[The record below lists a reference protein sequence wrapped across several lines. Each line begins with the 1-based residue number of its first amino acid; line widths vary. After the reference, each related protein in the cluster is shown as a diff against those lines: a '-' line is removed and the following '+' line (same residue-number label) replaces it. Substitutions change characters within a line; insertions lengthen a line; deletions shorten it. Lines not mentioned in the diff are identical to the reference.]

1 MKYIKYL
8 QTLLLTLLL
17 AFALA
22 EGTPSEAPTATYN
35 DAQALIDV
43 EDYQG
48 AIDILLPL
56 AEAEPDNPDVFN
68 LLGYSNR
75 KLQNYDAA
83 LEYYLTA
90 LELDPMHLGA
100 NEYLGELYL
109 ETDQPELAEER
120 VAVLQEACPEGCE
133 ELEELEAALASYQ
146 P

>member
-1 MKYIKYL
+1 MKYL
-8 QTLLLTLLL
+8 QMLFLALLL

-22 EGTPSEAPTATYN
+22 EGSTSAEEPSATYN

-48 AIDILLPL
+48 AIDMLLPM
-56 AEAEPDNPDVFN
+56 AEAEPENPDVFN
-68 LLGYSNR
+68 LLGYSHR
-75 KLQNYDAA
+75 KLQMYDEA

-90 LELDPMHLGA
+90 LELDPKHLGA

-109 ETDQPELAEER
+109 ETDQPELAQER
-120 VAVLQEACPEGCE
+120 VDVLTEACPSGCE
-133 ELEELEAALASYQ
+133 ELEELEAALASYK

>member
-1 MKYIKYL
+1 MKIL
-8 QTLLLTLLL
+8 QTLLLALLL

-22 EGTPSEAPTATYN
+22 EGSTTDESPSFTYN

-56 AEAEPDNPDVFN
+56 AEAEPENADVFN
-68 LLGYSNR
+68 LLGYSHR
-75 KLQNYDAA
+75 KLEMYDEA
-83 LEYYLTA
+83 LGYYTTA

-120 VAVLQEACPEGCE
+120 IAVLQEACPEGCE
-133 ELEELEAALASYQ
+133 ELEELEAALAAYK

>member
-1 MKYIKYL
+1 MKYL
-8 QTLLLTLLL
+8 QTLLLALLL

-22 EGTPSEAPTATYN
+22 EGSTTTEEPSLTYN

-43 EDYQG
+43 ENYQG
-48 AIDILLPL
+48 AIDVLTPL
-56 AEAEPDNPDVFN
+56 AEAEPENPDVFN
-68 LLGYSNR
+68 LLGYSHR
-75 KLQNYDAA
+75 KLGMYDEA
-83 LEYYLTA
+83 LGYYMTA

-120 VAVLQEACPEGCE
+120 LTVLQEACPDGCE
-133 ELEELEAALASYQ
+133 ELEELEAALAAYK